1 VSVRSPVPARQ
12 NPSEDEAVEPVGH
25 EIQFRSD
32 LYAGSAEDY
41 ELFRR
46 PYPQQLLSLLVQKAE
61 VSGRGRLLDLACG
74 TGQVAFGLCR
84 HFSEV
89 WAVDQE
95 ADMVRVG
102 SSKAKESGI
111 SNIQWENCAAQD
123 LAAAAGSFELITI
136 GNAFH
141 RLPRQLIATKAFGWL
156 RGGGYLALLWGGS
169 PWQETQGWQQA
180 VLATYERWRAV
191 VGGGDRVPAGW
202 AQART
207 VPPDVEV
214 LRAADFE
221 VRGRF
226 TVPASLE
233 WTFTSLVG
241 YVYSTSG
248 LPRSLLG
255 DNARGFEAELRS
267 QLAEAAGGEPYLQ
280 QTEFACDLGRR
291 P

>member
-1 VSVRSPVPARQ
+1 MSVRSPVPACE
-12 NPSEDEAVEPVGH
+12 NPCEDGAVEPVGH

-32 LYAGSAEDY
+32 LYAGSAEDF

-46 PYPQQLLSLLVQKAE
+46 PYPQQLLSRLVQEAE

-84 HFSEV
+84 YFSEV
-89 WAVDQE
+89 WAVDEE

-123 LAAAAGSFELITI
+123 LAAAAESFELITI

-169 PWQETQGWQQA
+169 PWQEAQGWQRA
-180 VLATYERWRAV
+180 MLATYEHWRAV
-191 VGGGDRVPAGW
+191 VGADDRVPAGW
-202 AQART
+202 EQART
-207 VPPDVEV
+207 VQPDVEV
-214 LRAADFE
+214 LRAADFV
-221 VRGRF
+221 VRGPF
-226 TVPASLE
+226 AVPVTLE

-255 DNARGFEAELRS
+255 DKAHGFEADLRS
-267 QLAEAAGGEPYLQ
+267 QLGEAAGAEPYFQ